1 MKGNRTWMNNPKN
14 IWGVW
19 VNSSI
24 WQKILTALCLVGLL
38 WLMPLM
44 EMFQNINQL
53 NQLEQETQQQNE
65 QVIQQQRLVAALK
78 AQLQQTP
85 TPELARRISDI
96 NQDIQALAEQLQLEQ
111 SQWSFSQQPTIK
123 LQIRGH
129 FFPLCDFVT
138 ALLQKGQLQVIQW
151 HITRLDDEEQDEEQ
165 SIHSQLILQL
175 KKD

>member
-1 MKGNRTWMNNPKN
+1 MKRQWAWMNNPKN
-14 IWGVW
+14 IWGIW

-24 WQKILTALCLVGLL
+24 WQKILTALGVISLL

-44 EMFQNINQL
+44 EMFQNMNQL

-85 TPELARRISDI
+85 TPELARRLSEI
-96 NQDIQALAEQLQLEQ
+96 NQEIQSVAEQLQIENL
-111 SQWSFSQQPTIK
+111 QWSFSQQPTIK

-129 FFPLCDFVT
+129 FFALCDFLT
-138 ALLQKGQLQVIQW
+138 TLLKKEQLHVIQW
-151 HITRLDDEEQDEEQ
+151 HITRLEDEELNEEQ

-175 KKD
+175 DKD